1 MMTKTFS
8 EIAGPFVLLLIFLF
22 LSNHNLSPSFAWELS
37 KHDSPDS
44 SSYSST
50 QYSNQLSS
58 PGGCLNQHLAK
69 DNATLPN
76 VLLIGVQKAGTS
88 ALSNWLKEVGGVCM
102 SKVQPGEPSYY
113 EKEAHYF
120 DALPGEGHEYDFD
133 HAKIYA
139 RRFAHCC
146 ADKIQLD
153 EVSIMSNVLA
163 MDATPETMLFP
174 KRVRS
179 TFDSV
184 DPTGELAKRAKFIII
199 LREPVS
205 RELSW
210 YNHCAHE
217 CRNQLQ
223 TKPICLSYPSQAW
236 NSEMNRIRTF
246 SEYMESVTLT
256 NVHFVAEPD
265 PTEQLCYREMN
276 RGLYAD
282 ILREW
287 INLFDRQQILVL
299 SQEELVSD
307 EGSFLNHVNSFLGLN
322 KYISDFHLKQ
332 VNIKDDGHKV
342 KAILCSDQEKL
353 NQIFDPLNEDLYRLL
368 EAYPGPPMEQRPF
381 QTFKKRNCTEVDVS
395 RRAETKSELRL
406 WFCFIILVILVPIR
420 VSKTRTKLKI

>member
-50 QYSNQLSS
+50 QCSNQLSS

-120 DALPGEGHEYDFD
+120 DYFNTTGKKRKYDFD
-133 HAKIYA
+133 HSKIYA

-146 ADKIQLD
+146 TEQNTAL
-153 EVSIMSNVLA
+153 SNVLA
-163 MDATPETMLFP
+163 LDATPYTVLFP

-184 DPTGELAKRAKFIII
+184 DLTGELAKRVKLIII
-199 LREPVS
+199 LREPIS
-205 RELSW
+205 RELSA
-210 YNHCAHE
+210 YNHYAFN
-217 CRNQLQ
+217 CREYLQ
-223 TKPICLSYPSQAW
+223 YGRKYVDEHNYTHFRSCSAKVW
-236 NSEMNRIRTF
+236 NSEMKRMKNF
-246 SEYMESVTLT
+246 SEFIDDITLK
-256 NVHFVAEPD
+256 NARFIPEPD
-265 PTEQLCYREMN
+265 PLVGSSRNMN
-276 RGLYAD
+276 SCLYAD
-282 ILREW
+282 FLREW
-287 INLFDRQQILVL
+287 FSIFDREQILVL
-299 SQEELVSD
+299 SQEELVRD
-307 EGSFLNHVNSFLGLN
+307 EGSFLNRVHSFLGLSSSIDN
-322 KYISDFHLKQ
+322 FSLRHT
-332 VNIKDDGHKV
+332 NSKDDGHKV
-342 KAILCSDQEKL
+342 EAILCSDEEKL
-353 NQIFDPLNEDLYRLL
+353 DQVFDPLNEDLYRLL

-381 QTFKKRNCTEVDVS
+381 QKFVKPNCTVEND
-395 RRAETKSELRL
+395 
-406 WFCFIILVILVPIR
+406 
-420 VSKTRTKLKI
+420 